1 MHQAA
6 AFGHEEVVEA
16 LLAHGADSRI
26 KDEVSAERLKPAYSR
41 CEPELT
47 CCARSRVG

>member
-6 AFGHEEVVEA
+6 AFGHEEVVET

-26 KDEVSAERLKPAYSR
+26 KDEVSTECLKPDCS
-41 CEPELT
+41 
-47 CCARSRVG
+47 CC